1 MYLANVDHGADHL
14 RFVGVR
20 EAVREADCEI
30 LLEEKRLPRDYRE
43 RKKCYQ
49 DFLKYVGTDTALF
62 FSTDFNAAEMISFL
76 HRNHVKIPD
85 EISVAGMDDDV
96 FASIVYPQPYYYS
109 CEGRRESR
117 DCSRGTD
124 EADKRR
130 RMRKERIQDN
140 STAYKKGK
148 C

>member
-1 MYLANVDHGADHL
+1 MRQIVRFFWKRNVCQGII
-14 RFVGVR
+14 
-20 EAVREADCEI
+20 E
-30 LLEEKRLPRDYRE
+30 E

-96 FASIVYPQPYYYS
+96 FASIVYPRLTTIRVNV
-109 CEGRRESR
+109 EEKA

-130 RMRKERIQDN
+130 RY
-140 STAYKKGK
+140 AV
-148 C
+148 